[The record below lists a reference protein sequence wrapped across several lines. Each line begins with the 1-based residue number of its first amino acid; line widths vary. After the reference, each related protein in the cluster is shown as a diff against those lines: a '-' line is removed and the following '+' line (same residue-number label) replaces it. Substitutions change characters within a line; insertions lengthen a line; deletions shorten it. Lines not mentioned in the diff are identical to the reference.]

1 MTSMYSGHSKLY
13 TDSIISV
20 LPLWIF
26 FLAFMDPYV
35 NIIRLT
41 DVVRDLG
48 SCELELVFVY
58 IVCGG
63 LSVLL
68 VPSSQL
74 VISSVSALLNTAC
87 SQGLAECC

>member
-1 MTSMYSGHSKLY
+1 MDTVNCLQTQLLACSHFGFFPCFYGPLCQY
-13 TDSIISV
+13 NQTDRCGQG
-20 LPLWIF
+20 P
-26 FLAFMDPYV
+26 
-35 NIIRLT
+35 
-41 DVVRDLG
+41 G

-63 LSVLL
+63 WSVLL